1 MIVVC
6 YPGSAST
13 LRTMTGARPILR
25 YPPMPVYCRQHGLGL
40 FDALVMLT
48 EGEPWPC
55 RLTKARQF
63 QAPDQLLAGIVED
76 GKVRVLPGGG

>member
-1 MIVVC
+1 
-6 YPGSAST
+6 
-13 LRTMTGARPILR
+13 MTGARPILR

-63 QAPDQLLAGIVED
+63 QAPDQLPAGIVED
-76 GKVRVLPGGG
+76 GKGSGTSRGRMEWQGWRLDRRVKRT